1 MKEHLRSYMGYV
13 TSKLSYQQW
22 MKSDTSVSY
31 PTTLLMNFHRIFMI
45 ARVELTTLEIFL
57 LYWIRRNVEERVSNI
72 KVPIDRLYS
81 TDNGWTLGLK
91 GSWIR
96 TVDQQAKRKT
106 STDVMVEWSDGS
118 RAVPVHAGLVNMV
131 RPCSAVDVLRLIRW
145 DEEKTE

>member
-45 ARVELTTLEIFL
+45 AR
-57 LYWIRRNVEERVSNI
+57 YWIRRNVEERVSNI
-72 KVPIDRLYS
+72 KVAIDRLYS
-81 TDNGWTLGLK
+81 TENGWTLGLK

-96 TVDQQAKRKT
+96 IVDWQSVRHPPTRWLNDPTEAADSPCMQACRYGETSSSRCTTPDKMTLRNRK
-106 STDVMVEWSDGS
+106 
-118 RAVPVHAGLVNMV
+118 
-131 RPCSAVDVLRLIRW
+131 
-145 DEEKTE
+145 KTE